1 MLLLFQIYS
10 GAVVSFVCPPLLA
23 GLLGNYL
30 HNSHGWDR
38 AWLAGFILLGL
49 LIGFSS
55 TVSYL
60 KKTQKLTSARS
71 RRESDSPYRIH
82 RNDKSEK

>member
-1 MLLLFQIYS
+1 MMLLFQIYS
-10 GAVVSFVCPPLLA
+10 GAIASFLCPPLLL

-30 HNSHGWDR
+30 HKSHGWDR

-49 LIGFSS
+49 IIGFSS

-60 KKTQKLTSARS
+60 KKMHRLSSARS
-71 RRESDSPYRIH
+71 KREADSPYRIH
-82 RNDKSEK
+82 KNK